1 MLINRDSVLLI
12 PPTPFS
18 PYPPFSVTPFQQ
30 QQGFSNPPFFVSR
43 KEGRVRTMSFLIA
56 FFLAGEHMTE
66 GELSEL
72 MSTLLGIS
80 DLGGSAE
87 VGVSQKEN
95 LVTLMKTH
103 LPERISVDMFVGK
116 VLGFATESGER

>member
-1 MLINRDSVLLI
+1 MSCLI
-12 PPTPFS
+12 T
-18 PYPPFSVTPFQQ
+18 
-30 QQGFSNPPFFVSR
+30 
-43 KEGRVRTMSFLIA
+43 
-56 FFLAGEHMTE
+56 FFLTGEHMTE